1 MAGDVVEGANVPTRV
16 DVANQGAAGR
26 ATASLATGTQT
37 DAPVRVEVAREAGA
51 CFGVERALTM
61 VRDLAE
67 KSRDS
72 VYTLGPLIHNPSV
85 VRELSDAGVGVLDD
99 PDSATAGSTLVLR
112 THGVTPDV
120 ERRAKAAGCAVV
132 DATCPFVK
140 KVHKAAERLVAEG
153 YDVLVV
159 GEKGHPEVE
168 GTLGHAVGAR
178 VVGSAADVDALQV
191 GRKVG
196 LVVQTTLAEQVLRE
210 VVAALVGRCDEL
222 RVIDTICDAT
232 SKRQE
237 AAADLADRAGVMIV
251 VGGKNS
257 ANTTHLYDICAQR
270 CASTYHIEL
279 ADELDAAWFAGA
291 GLIGITAGA
300 STPASQIEDVRACI
314 ERFVAA

>member
-1 MAGDVVEGANVPTRV
+1 MTRII
-16 DVANQGAAGR
+16 VA
-26 ATASLATGTQT
+26 
-37 DAPVRVEVAREAGA
+37 EHAGA
-51 CFGVERALTM
+51 CFGVERAL
-61 VRDLAE
+61 DLA
-67 KSRDS
+67 SRAAADATTP
-72 VYTLGPLIHNPSV
+72 VHTLGPLIHNPQVVASLSEQGVTPVEQPEDAEEGSV
-85 VRELSDAGVGVLDD
+85 LIMRA
-99 PDSATAGSTLVLR
+99 
-112 THGVTPDV
+112 HGVTPEV